1 MSKYKAHQR
10 YRLADNTIVPGSTT
24 VTGILGLNTHILVR
38 WANRLGL
45 EGKDSTKFRDDKAEI
60 GSLAHL
66 IITEKLQGREAD
78 TSDYSKNQIDRAENS
93 ALSYYEWEKGKKI
106 EPILIEKQLI
116 SEKYRYGGAL
126 DLYGKVDGIYE
137 LNDLKSGSG
146 IYIEHRIQVASYH
159 QLLIENGYKV
169 DRVRI
174 LNIPRAE
181 SESFK
186 EELVG
191 HLDIYWQ
198 MFLSAL
204 SIYYLLKKVK

>member
-10 YRLADNTIVPGSTT
+10 YRLADNSIVPGSTT
-24 VTGILGLNTHILVR
+24 ITGILGLNTQILIN

-60 GSLAHL
+60 GTLAHL

-78 TSDYSKNQIDRAENS
+78 TSDYSKNQIDQAENS
-93 ALSYYEWEKGKKI
+93 ALSYYEWAKDKKI
-106 EPILIEKQLI
+106 EPILIEKQQV
-116 SEKYRYGGAL
+116 SEKYRFGGQL
-126 DLYGKVDGIYE
+126 DIYAKVNNLYE
-137 LNDLKSGSG
+137 LIDVKSGSG
-146 IYIEHRIQVASYH
+146 IYIEHRIQVASYK
-159 QLLIENGYKV
+159 QLLIENGHRV
-169 DRVRI
+169 DKVRI

-191 HLDIYWQ
+191 HLNEYWQ
-198 MFLSAL
+198 IFLNAL
-204 SIYYLLKKVK
+204 EIYYLLKKVK